1 MDIQI
6 KSLTEEYFLQYKLKC
21 QNLIQAPL
29 FLPKVYN
36 ANLWGVVVL
45 LGDELIA
52 GWVGNLRGNKSIM
65 KCFVKGVWFDS
76 LPIMFGENYTD
87 ELYLEMVEYAKK
99 IARHE
104 GIITFNVTHWSRQ
117 GLKAN
122 NYIDIKENCAT
133 YMIDLRL
140 NIDDLW
146 NNIESKLRKRT
157 ISKAIKTEIQI
168 FEKNGNDAIKYLNT
182 FQKLRQETQERA
194 INNNSKTSMLLKSNN
209 FFIDILQNQNS
220 CFFIAQDKDIIVSM
234 ALMIISGKT
243 MYYYMG
249 GSELIENRRTGSSS
263 LLFWKAIEFAKK
275 LNLTFFD
282 FGGVPFNPDENHP
295 AFGVYSFKKSFGGI
309 YQEFSSGKIIVNK
322 RIYPIL
328 GFLLNN
334 RFLLRFLSKKEK

>member
-117 GLKAN
+117 G
-122 NYIDIKENCAT
+122 
-133 YMIDLRL
+133 
-140 NIDDLW
+140 
-146 NNIESKLRKRT
+146 
-157 ISKAIKTEIQI
+157 
-168 FEKNGNDAIKYLNT
+168 
-182 FQKLRQETQERA
+182 
-194 INNNSKTSMLLKSNN
+194 
-209 FFIDILQNQNS
+209 
-220 CFFIAQDKDIIVSM
+220 
-234 ALMIISGKT
+234 
-243 MYYYMG
+243 
-249 GSELIENRRTGSSS
+249 
-263 LLFWKAIEFAKK
+263 
-275 LNLTFFD
+275 
-282 FGGVPFNPDENHP
+282 
-295 AFGVYSFKKSFGGI
+295 
-309 YQEFSSGKIIVNK
+309 
-322 RIYPIL
+322 
-328 GFLLNN
+328 
-334 RFLLRFLSKKEK
+334 